1 MKENILRVFFELAW
15 AFSREGWAC
24 FRELERVA
32 TLGVAASSAFLPW
45 AEVGLLR
52 RAIRSQ
58 YIGLREKRA
67 KLGKWSR
74 LLKYSGKK
82 MTSVEWRAY

>member
-1 MKENILRVFFELAW
+1 MKENILRDFFELAW

-52 RAIRSQ
+52 RAIQS
-58 YIGLREKRA
+58 
-67 KLGKWSR
+67 
-74 LLKYSGKK
+74 
-82 MTSVEWRAY
+82 